1 MKEIKNVVITGASSG
16 IGLETAR
23 FLTQR
28 GYRVFGL
35 ARTLIEDEEFES
47 LKCDMTDYA
56 RVKQCFDEIE
66 ARAGSIDCLINNAGM
81 GISGAMEY
89 TSEEEIAKIFNLNL
103 LAVINASKTILPYLR
118 RSGGGKIINLS
129 SVGAVIPLPFQACY
143 SSSKAGL
150 QTFSLALRLE
160 VKDFGIDVS
169 CILPGDTKTSFTSRR
184 EKSAVEVDEV
194 YGDRIK
200 RSVEKMEHDEQNG
213 KPPITVS
220 KVIYKIMKKKH
231 SPACKTVGFS
241 YKMIVLLT
249 KILPTRLMLYIVK
262 KMYG

>member
-1 MKEIKNVVITGASSG
+1 MKEIKNIVITGASSG
-16 IGLETAR
+16 IGLETAKY
-23 FLTQR
+23 LTEK

-35 ARTLIEDEEFES
+35 ARKKVEGLGFEI
-47 LKCDMTDYA
+47 LECDVTNYA

-66 ARAGSIDCLINNAGM
+66 VTAGSIDVLINNAGM

-89 TSEEEIAKIFNLNL
+89 TEQSEIDKIVNLNL
-103 LAVINASKTILPYLR
+103 LAVINASKTVIPYMR
-118 RSGGGKIINLS
+118 RGGGGKIINMS

-143 SSSKAGL
+143 SATKAGL

-160 VKDFGIDVS
+160 VKDFNIDVS
-169 CILPGDTKTSFTSRR
+169 CVLPGDTKTNFTSAR
-184 EKSAVEVDEV
+184 EKSSVEIDDV

-200 RSVEKMEHDEQNG
+200 RSVDKMEKDELNG
-213 KPPITVS
+213 MPAISVS
-220 KVIYKIMKKKH
+220 KVIYKIIKKRR

-241 YKMIVLLT
+241 YKIIVLLT
-249 KILPTRLMLYIVK
+249 KILPTKLILFIVK